1 MDWVILKTMSRI
13 SPTME
18 GFRATFRRPLLT
30 FAEIT
35 WRWVV
40 GASATA
46 LFFFGFFE
54 YLSTLP
60 VTRGEMLFLRTRQ
73 PYLVAQAILHILR
86 GSLSRAVLSLLMAGL
101 LITLVW
107 AVAGSLGR
115 IATLQ
120 EIIEYFRG
128 RFGESASV
136 ESPALQPRRSAGA
149 SGARSHFSPL
159 MFLNLLRAALTLAA
173 ILGVVGAVLLAGLVS
188 PDVHPR
194 PGWALLVFLPIAGLV
209 WLFWS
214 VLNWLLSLAAV
225 FVVRDGDDALGGM
238 AAALA
243 LFRKRTGA
251 VLAVSSWVGVAH
263 LVLFVGATTVVLM
276 PLGFIPLVPWR
287 LVVLAMILVTLA
299 YFAVADWLYMAR
311 LAGYVCISEMTDEMF
326 ALLPP
331 PLPSAPK
338 PLQTTIDRDELILSD
353 IPNLVMEM

>member
-1 MDWVILKTMSRI
+1 MSRI

-18 GFRATFRRPLLT
+18 GFRAAFRRPLLS

-40 GASATA
+40 GATATA
-46 LFFFGFFE
+46 MFFFGLFE

-86 GSLSRAVLSLLMAGL
+86 GGLSRALLSLLMAGL

-115 IATLQ
+115 IATLRG
-120 EIIEYFRG
+120 IIEYFRG
-128 RFGESASV
+128 RFADSTSV
-136 ESPALQPRRSAGA
+136 ESPASQPRRSTEA
-149 SGARSHFSPL
+149 SGAPKHFSAL
-159 MFLNLLRAALTLAA
+159 MLLNLLRAALTLGAM
-173 ILGVVGAVLLAGLVS
+173 LGVVGVVVLAGLVS
-188 PDVHPR
+188 PDTHPR
-194 PGWALLVFLPIAGLV
+194 PGWAFLVFLPIAGLV

-225 FVVRDGDDALGGM
+225 FVVRDGDNALAAM
-238 AAALA
+238 AAGLA
-243 LFRKRTGA
+243 LFRERTTA

-263 LVLFVGATTVVLM
+263 LVVFVAATTVVSV
-276 PLGFIPLVPWR
+276 PLGFLPLVPWR
-287 LVVLAMILVTLA
+287 AALLAMVLITLA

-326 ALLPP
+326 APLPP
-331 PLPSAPK
+331 PVPPAPTA
-338 PLQTTIDRDELILSD
+338 LQTTIDRQELILSD
-353 IPNLVMEM
+353 IPNLAMES